1 METLFSHSYTIGTV
15 TLLLIL
21 LQHLAIQ
28 ARRHRRGLPDD
39 LVRRIETLFGN
50 LGAPVAGDK
59 EARPLI

>member
-1 METLFSHSYTIGTV
+1 M
-15 TLLLIL
+15 LLIL